1 MKTITLLLL
10 ILWQCTSYAGFL
22 DIYITAPAKK
32 IQWKN
37 NTSLIKSFTQSSLEA
52 TRHNSMQDLARA
64 AVGHAATHLN
74 CRGQS
79 QWSSIS
85 IATTRIMPKLV
96 KGPRALFI
104 PTEGAYIQSEKE
116 IKRLIT
122 NNAHKTKKLR
132 LKITSDNDCLKLQD
146 FIHIHQKAQLWFA
159 ASIDTYRQYQ
169 QDEKLGG
176 TGTSWVLAM
185 IKIIKPN
192 LNEQVWLQ
200 KFKDFE
206 FVDPQKMYDNL
217 HSPFDM

>member
-1 MKTITLLLL
+1 M
-10 ILWQCTSYAGFL
+10 LWLSPGHAGFL
-22 DIYITAPAKK
+22 DIYVTAPAKK

-52 TRHNSMQDLARA
+52 MRQNSMQDLARA

-74 CRGQS
+74 CQGQS

-96 KGPRALFI
+96 KGPSALFI
-104 PTEGAYIQSEKE
+104 PTKGAYIQSEKE

-122 NNAHKTKKLR
+122 NNAHRTKKLR
-132 LKITSDNDCLKLQD
+132 LEITSENDCQQLQK
-146 FIHIHQKAQLWFA
+146 FIHIHQKAQLSFA
-159 ASIDTYRQYQ
+159 ASIDTYWQYQ

-200 KFKDFE
+200 NFKDFE
-206 FVDPQKMYDNL
+206 FVDPQKMYDDL